1 MRADDAPEWWD
12 EPLLPEGCSPG
23 DEWCYA
29 SCALEHSRFHELVH
43 HPAATRMV
51 TGAPKAEVTMPYYLT
66 KKDRKRIRRQ
76 ARAEREA
83 EKKDKVALGLIPA
96 PEPRFK
102 LSNFMRVLGDQA
114 VADPSKVEKKVLEQ
128 IKQRLTNHEMRNQ
141 AQNTRGAPRDSGARC
156 TRTRAPRSTSASSA
170 SPT

>member
-1 MRADDAPEWWD
+1 
-12 EPLLPEGCSPG
+12 
-23 DEWCYA
+23 
-29 SCALEHSRFHELVH
+29 
-43 HPAATRMV
+43 
-51 TGAPKAEVTMPYYLT
+51 MPYYLT

-114 VADPSKVEKKVLEQ
+114 VSDPSKVEKKVLEQ

-141 AQNTRGAPRDSGARC
+141 AQKLTPQERREKKRRKMHED
-156 TRTRAPRSTSASSA
+156 TSAMVRASGSSA
-170 SPT
+170 SPSGM